1 MGNVSLPNCYRFPY
15 LGILFCGDGDT
26 EHNWEVRRA
35 RASARFYALSEV
47 WDDPS
52 LSQHTKLSLYRSL
65 VVSVLIYG
73 YEAWVL
79 NEAHLRSV
87 NGFNSRCLARITN
100 REIREEA
107 RDPTY
112 NLCLFL
118 RSQRLRFLGHVLRLD
133 PDSMLRKVIVSR
145 GCEHHPGDLFMDAPV
160 HDSIEELATIASD
173 RTQWRLHVEEL
184 AGNGK
189 FQMQKA
195 NTAAETAAEI
205 EALPPDT
212 ILAYTDGGCD
222 GNGAGGVWGAA
233 GWGAWIAQKMTSRS
247 LLHTRSGNLLPL
259 ADLWGPV
266 PTDETDDFFCG
277 CSVASNN
284 TGELTGMLNA
294 LLWARRQGGDEAFAI
309 CYDSV
314 YAKNVTTGFWKPR
327 KNKGIAKMCADALKA
342 ECERR
347 DGGVHFVHVK
357 GHSGDVGNDKA
368 DDRVQWG
375 KAEGPYCRFR
385 ADGTWEG
392 SFVDTAVSPSTVPVC
407 YTPSP
412 SLRLSANFSH
422 NLSSGSITGLQPKAR
437 RNLFPAP
444 SLSPISP
451 IPQST
456 TISISTIATPE
467 LSQSLVPSQL
477 EQSGCNSLG
486 TTCVSTRNYS
496 HNTRSR
502 SLYLSTTNNKE

>member
-1 MGNVSLPNCYRFPY
+1 
-15 LGILFCGDGDT
+15 
-26 EHNWEVRRA
+26 
-35 RASARFYALSEV
+35 
-47 WDDPS
+47 
-52 LSQHTKLSLYRSL
+52 
-65 VVSVLIYG
+65 
-73 YEAWVL
+73 
-79 NEAHLRSV
+79 
-87 NGFNSRCLARITN
+87 
-100 REIREEA
+100 
-107 RDPTY
+107 
-112 NLCLFL
+112 
-118 RSQRLRFLGHVLRLD
+118 
-133 PDSMLRKVIVSR
+133 
-145 GCEHHPGDLFMDAPV
+145 
-160 HDSIEELATIASD
+160 
-173 RTQWRLHVEEL
+173 
-184 AGNGK
+184 
-189 FQMQKA
+189 
-195 NTAAETAAEI
+195 
-205 EALPPDT
+205 
-212 ILAYTDGGCD
+212 
-222 GNGAGGVWGAA
+222 
-233 GWGAWIAQKMTSRS
+233 
-247 LLHTRSGNLLPL
+247 
-259 ADLWGPV
+259 
-266 PTDETDDFFCG
+266 
-277 CSVASNN
+277 
-284 TGELTGMLNA
+284 MLNA

-437 RNLFPAP
+437 RNLFPSP

-451 IPQST
+451 ILQST

-486 TTCVSTRNYS
+486 TTCVSTRS
-496 HNTRSR
+496 HSYNTRSR
-502 SLYLSTTNNKE
+502 SRDLSSTSNKG